1 MKRARN
7 IVCIAG
13 LLAVMMTSTAFA
25 EGDLEITGSYPE
37 DGQKNTTIE
46 NVAAKIQFN
55 KDVGN
60 KKNQEANSKCFSMVD
75 EDGEELPIRV
85 YYNPED
91 PKEVL
96 VLADT
101 TEMNAEKI
109 TVKDNS
115 DYTVKVTKDFTA
127 DDGSTLGT
135 DDEITFKT
143 LNQSRNNMVYMVMMF
158 LMFGGMF
165 FFTSRQMKKH
175 MAEENEGRAKEE
187 PFNPYKEAKKTG
199 KSVSEVIAEHEKE
212 AAKKA
217 AKEARHAKNH
227 AEEKVEEIVEETNG
241 NYRVKGPRPISAGGS
256 SYITGRKAI
265 AEAKKAEEERLA
277 RRRAAAKKKK
287 KK

>member
-46 NVAAKIQFN
+46 NVAAKIQFS

-135 DDEITFKT
+135 DGEITFKT

-199 KSVSEVIAEHEKE
+199 KSGLCCHQR
-212 AAKKA
+212 AKTRPPHFRTPSPVKTSHRNRLIPPGKDSPGFPA
-217 AKEARHAKNH
+217 NAPGFRPNAQELPDTQARPLQ
-227 AEEKVEEIVEETNG
+227 
-241 NYRVKGPRPISAGGS
+241 Y
-256 SYITGRKAI
+256 
-265 AEAKKAEEERLA
+265 
-277 RRRAAAKKKK
+277 
-287 KK
+287 

>member
-46 NVAAKIQFN
+46 NVAAKIQFS

-109 TVKDNS
+109 TVKDI
-115 DYTVKVTKDFTA
+115 VGRPDFKFPCLNEVLHLIERSPHLYPHLLALVAPCHDASVIVGKHHDRPALQLRLEDPLT
-127 DDGSTLGT
+127 G
-135 DDEITFKT
+135 DEKIVA
-143 LNQSRNNMVYMVMMF
+143 VY
-158 LMFGGMF
+158 
-165 FFTSRQMKKH
+165 
-175 MAEENEGRAKEE
+175 
-187 PFNPYKEAKKTG
+187 
-199 KSVSEVIAEHEKE
+199 
-212 AAKKA
+212 
-217 AKEARHAKNH
+217 
-227 AEEKVEEIVEETNG
+227 
-241 NYRVKGPRPISAGGS
+241 KGIHDKFILS
-256 SYITGRKAI
+256 
-265 AEAKKAEEERLA
+265 
-277 RRRAAAKKKK
+277 
-287 KK
+287 

>member
-1 MKRARN
+1 MKRVRN
-7 IVCIAG
+7 IACIAG
-13 LLAVMMTSTAFA
+13 MIAIMMTSTVFA

-37 DGQKNTTIE
+37 NGQKNMSIE
-46 NVAAKIQFN
+46 NVSVKVQFN
-55 KDVGN
+55 KEVGT
-60 KKNQEANSKCFSMVD
+60 KENQEANNKCFKIVD
-75 EDGEELPIRV
+75 DEGEQLPIRV

-91 PKEVL
+91 ASEVL

-101 TEMNAEKI
+101 TEMNEEGI

-115 DYTVKVTKDFTA
+115 DYTLQISEEFVA
-127 DDGSTLGT
+127 DDGSTLGAA
-135 DDEITFKT
+135 DDITFRT
-143 LNQSRNNMVYMVMMF
+143 LNQSRNNMVYMIMMVV
-158 LMFGGMF
+158 MFGGMF
-165 FFTSRQMKKH
+165 FFSSRQMKKH
-175 MAEENEGRAKEE
+175 MAEENEGKVKEE
-187 PFNPYKEAKKTG
+187 PFNPYKEAKKSG
-199 KSVSEVIAEHEKE
+199 KSISEVIAEHEKE
-212 AAKKA
+212 VAKKA

-227 AEEKVEEIVEETNG
+227 AEQEVEKIVEETNG

>member
-1 MKRARN
+1 MAGLIGYEMKKLFSRRIVPFLLLAMPAAFGCVWLLLRRSKDDYGRDHYNTVVPWCAAWARN
-7 IVCIAG
+7 AWGAVWL
-13 LLAVMMTSTAFA
+13 LLAVAS
-25 EGDLEITGSYPE
+25 GLEISRLL
-37 DGQKNTTIE
+37 
-46 NVAAKIQFN
+46 
-55 KDVGN
+55 
-60 KKNQEANSKCFSMVD
+60 
-75 EDGEELPIRV
+75 GE
-85 YYNPED
+85 
-91 PKEVL
+91 
-96 VLADT
+96 
-101 TEMNAEKI
+101 
-109 TVKDNS
+109 
-115 DYTVKVTKDFTA
+115 KDFTA

-135 DDEITFKT
+135 DGEITFKT

-212 AAKKA
+212 VAKKA

>member
-1 MKRARN
+1 MKRVRN
-7 IVCIAG
+7 IACIAG
-13 LLAVMMTSTAFA
+13 MIAIMMTSTVFA

-37 DGQKNTTIE
+37 NGQKNMSIE
-46 NVAAKIQFN
+46 NVSVKVQFN
-55 KDVGN
+55 KEVGN
-60 KKNQEANSKCFSMVD
+60 KENQEANSKCFKIVD
-75 EDGEELPIRV
+75 DEGEQLPIRV

-91 PKEVL
+91 ASEVL

-101 TEMNAEKI
+101 TEMNEEGI

-115 DYTVKVTKDFTA
+115 DYTLQISEEFVA
-127 DDGSTLGT
+127 DDGSTLGAA
-135 DDEITFKT
+135 DDITFRT
-143 LNQSRNNMVYMVMMF
+143 LNQSRNNMVYMIMMVV
-158 LMFGGMF
+158 MFGGMF
-165 FFTSRQMKKH
+165 FFSSRQMKKH
-175 MAEENEGRAKEE
+175 MAEENEGKVKEE
-187 PFNPYKEAKKTG
+187 PFNPYKEAKKSG

-212 AAKKA
+212 VAKKA

-227 AEEKVEEIVEETNG
+227 AEQEVEKIVEETNG

>member
-1 MKRARN
+1 MKRVRN
-7 IVCIAG
+7 IACIAG
-13 LLAVMMTSTAFA
+13 MIAIMMTSTVFA

-37 DGQKNTTIE
+37 NGQKNMSIE
-46 NVAAKIQFN
+46 NVSVKVQFN
-55 KDVGN
+55 KEVGN
-60 KKNQEANSKCFSMVD
+60 KENQEANNKCFKIVD
-75 EDGEELPIRV
+75 DEGEQLPIRV

-91 PKEVL
+91 ASEVL

-101 TEMNAEKI
+101 TEMNEEGI

-115 DYTVKVTKDFTA
+115 DYTLQISEEFVA
-127 DDGSTLGT
+127 DDGSTLGAA
-135 DDEITFKT
+135 DDITFRT
-143 LNQSRNNMVYMVMMF
+143 LNQSRNNMVYMIMMVV
-158 LMFGGMF
+158 MFGGMF
-165 FFTSRQMKKH
+165 FFSSRQMKKH
-175 MAEENEGRAKEE
+175 MAEENEGKVKEE
-187 PFNPYKEAKKTG
+187 PFNPYKEAKKSG
-199 KSVSEVIAEHEKE
+199 KSISEVIAEHEKE
-212 AAKKA
+212 VAKKA

-227 AEEKVEEIVEETNG
+227 AEQEVEKIVEETNG